1 MRSTTAEIEDAIAE
15 WRSTNASR
23 NKQFLKIYV
32 DAIMNAEDE
41 EADEQDLNKDRL
53 DSLASILGDTSESLA
68 ADGIATPPEFLE
80 RFDELAPKY
89 CLDGTQG
96 GDCTPQ
102 ERADISNREFT
113 ELEAVLKERA
123 PEGVVRDTIT
133 VPEEFR
139 VLARHVLGIC
149 GPHLP
154 KDQNVIAM
162 NFWADDVTQSLAS
175 RVHEPF
181 DIPFGGGDL
190 AGSAGL
196 EVALGWCPGVCTD
209 GDFVCVYSRE
219 LDGDEWAWRFVW
231 IGPGDLYVCDTIP
244 ELFKWLLDDMAK
256 SQLPDLEGMTNSDIL
271 GGMWDGV

>member
-1 MRSTTAEIEDAIAE
+1 MRSTAAEIEEVLAE

-23 NKQFLKIYV
+23 NKQRLKIYV

-41 EADEQDLNKDRL
+41 DDTEEELKEERL
-53 DSLASILGDTSESLA
+53 WSLGSVLEESLEGLV
-68 ADGIATPPEFLE
+68 ADGIATPAEFLE

-89 CLDGTQG
+89 RLDGTQG

-102 ERADISNREFT
+102 ERAEISNREFT

-123 PEGVVRDTIT
+123 PEGVIRDTIT

-154 KDQNVIAM
+154 KDQNQIAM
-162 NFWADDVTQSLAS
+162 NFWANDATRSLAQS
-175 RVHEPF
+175 VYEPS
-181 DIPFGGGDL
+181 DIPFGAGNL
-190 AGSAGL
+190 AGDAGL
-196 EVALGWCPGVCTD
+196 EVALGWCPGSCMD

-219 LDGDEWAWRFVW
+219 LDGDEWGWRFVW
-231 IGPGDLYVCDTIP
+231 TGPGDLYVCDTIP
-244 ELFKWLLDDMAK
+244 ELFRWLLYDMAND
-256 SQLPDLEGMTNSDIL
+256 SLPDIECMTVSDIL
-271 GGMWDGV
+271 TGMW

>member
-1 MRSTTAEIEDAIAE
+1 MKSTAAEVEAALAE

-23 NKQFLKIYV
+23 NKQRLKIYV
-32 DAIMNAEDE
+32 DAIMNAEDD
-41 EADEQDLNKDRL
+41 EADEEDLNRDRL
-53 DSLASILGDTSESLA
+53 DSLAALLEDTSESLA
-68 ADGIATPPEFLE
+68 ADGIGTPAEFLE

-89 CLDGTQG
+89 RLDGTEG

-102 ERADISNREFT
+102 QRADISGREFA
-113 ELEAVLKERA
+113 ELETVLKERA
-123 PEGVVRDTIT
+123 PEGVVRDTIA

-154 KDQNVIAM
+154 KDQHVIAM
-162 NFWADDVTQSLAS
+162 NFWADDVTQSIAS
-175 RVHEPF
+175 RVHRPS

-196 EVALGWCPGVCTD
+196 EVALGWCPGLCTD

-219 LDGDEWAWRFVW
+219 LDGDEWAWRFAW
-231 IGPGDLYVCDTIP
+231 TGPGDLYVCDTIP
-244 ELFKWLLDDMAK
+244 ELFRWILDDMAN
-256 SQLPDLEGMTNSDIL
+256 SRLPNLEGMSDGDIL
-271 GGMWDGV
+271 GGMWGGV